1 MSNMALEATYENLIY
16 HYLEDTI
23 GRNDD
28 LFYFVRILSG
38 LSSGSA
44 VALNAAWGS
53 GKTFFVKQAK
63 MLIDIHN
70 PNSDIDVEY
79 LNEEEI
85 ASIKKSIT
93 NIILVQKSMICPK
106 WRQYITMHGSMMIR
120 RIRYCLCFTVS

>member
-1 MSNMALEATYENLIY
+1 MSNMELEPTYENLIH

-53 GKTFFVKQAK
+53 GKTFLLSKPK
-63 MLIDIHN
+63 CSLIF
-70 PNSDIDVEY
+70 
-79 LNEEEI
+79 
-85 ASIKKSIT
+85 
-93 NIILVQKSMICPK
+93 IILIVIFIQNA
-106 WRQYITMHGSMMIR
+106 
-120 RIRYCLCFTVS
+120 

>member
-1 MSNMALEATYENLIY
+1 MALEPTYENVIH

-70 PNSDIDVEY
+70 PNSDIGIEF

-85 ASIKKSIT
+85 AYDVGGFSGLSW
-93 NIILVQKSMICPK
+93 L
-106 WRQYITMHGSMMIR
+106 
-120 RIRYCLCFTVS
+120 F

>member
-1 MSNMALEATYENLIY
+1 MSNMELEPTYENLMK

-85 ASIKKSIT
+85 ASIKKSIR
-93 NIILVQKSMICPK
+93 NIIMGQKSMKCLK
-106 WRQYITMHGSMMIR
+106 WRLFIMMHGSMI
-120 RIRYCLCFTVS
+120 IQKILCYRCFIA